1 MSKYVYQKFLLNC
14 DYENV
19 KITDCSY
26 YKGDIG
32 NLLDY
37 RCDYC
42 LFDIGK
48 NMIRKLSI
56 TDIDEQVDTE
66 DDWNRLLDALKGLDV
81 LVLYDYDIDSSN
93 PIIKNYREATLKA
106 YLCRLE
112 EDNIKICLA

>member
-48 NMIRKLSI
+48 NMIR
-56 TDIDEQVDTE
+56 
-66 DDWNRLLDALKGLDV
+66 N
-81 LVLYDYDIDSSN
+81 
-93 PIIKNYREATLKA
+93 
-106 YLCRLE
+106 
-112 EDNIKICLA
+112 

>member
-1 MSKYVYQKFLLNC
+1 MQEHFGKSIFIWSNIMSKYVYQKFLLNC

-48 NMIRKLSI
+48 NMIR
-56 TDIDEQVDTE
+56 
-66 DDWNRLLDALKGLDV
+66 N
-81 LVLYDYDIDSSN
+81 
-93 PIIKNYREATLKA
+93 
-106 YLCRLE
+106 
-112 EDNIKICLA
+112 